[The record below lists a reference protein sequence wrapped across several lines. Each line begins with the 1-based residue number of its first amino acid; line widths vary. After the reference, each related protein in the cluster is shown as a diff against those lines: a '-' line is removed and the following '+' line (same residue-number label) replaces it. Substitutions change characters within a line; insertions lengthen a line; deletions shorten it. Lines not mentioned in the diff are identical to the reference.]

1 MLSYF
6 VNKHI
11 KPLELP
17 MVYFEIDH
25 LGFNC
30 GKIKEKCSKYPKF
43 CMICIKN
50 KLKQL
55 GFEIDS
61 NIEVFEV
68 DSYERRLQMERELI
82 WRKFLDVLNIRH
94 VIIMDK
100 ESGLTLLNYPVS
112 GEEIDADLLS
122 GFIQA
127 NITFSESHNSSY
139 KDSLKYNKFYEFQYQ
154 NFNILLKDGEFIR
167 LCLMLD
173 HKASDNMRAQVTD
186 FIPEF
191 EEIFNQ
197 ELLNFRN
204 AGMFYFKN
212 MIDYIVDS
220 FEIKLVFP
228 MVLAHSITPKDLENI
243 NQNQIQKAIF
253 NLANEILIS
262 KQFFFIN
269 HLLNRMKKIVNLDAN
284 VILYQIYQLVENK
297 VIIPTNL
304 EAAVS
309 NIEMIQEA
317 QDEKVAKYKPISSI
331 IITDSNSEKIKEDL
345 EEMDEES
352 ALRMIKDLMQKGKAA
367 EKSLAYQVG
376 EKEYKMALFIAREF
390 NLKNEIDRISK
401 KLLELDKQV
410 KQIELDFTLKAGE
423 NAEKGGDYI
432 NSIQHYQKALKILE
446 SFLIYNISDSRIKKL
461 KKKITKL
468 REEI

>member
-1 MLSYF
+1 
-6 VNKHI
+6 
-11 KPLELP
+11 
-17 MVYFEIDH
+17 MVYFKIDQ
-25 LGFNC
+25 LGFKC
-30 GKIKEKCSKYPKF
+30 GKTKEKCPKYPKF
-43 CMICIKN
+43 CYECIKN
-50 KLKQL
+50 TLRKL

-61 NIEVFEV
+61 NLTVFNV
-68 DSYERRLQMERELI
+68 DSDERRLKMEQELI
-82 WRKFLDVLNIRH
+82 WCKFSDVLNIRH
-94 VIIMDK
+94 VIIIDK
-100 ESGLTLLNYPVS
+100 ESGLALLNYPVS

-127 NITFSESHNSSY
+127 NITFSESHKDSY
-139 KDSLKYNKFYEFQYQ
+139 KSSQSTKDHKFYEFQYQ
-154 NFNILLKDGEFIR
+154 NFNILLRNGEFIR

-173 HKASDNMRAQVTD
+173 HKASDNMRTQVLH

-212 MIDYIVDS
+212 MVDYIIDL

-228 MVLAHSITPKDLENI
+228 MVLARSIAPNDLEGI

-253 NLANEILIS
+253 NIAKELLIS
-262 KQFFFIN
+262 KSFFFIN
-269 HLLNRMKKIVNLDAN
+269 NLLNRVKKIVNLDAN
-284 VILYQIYQLVENK
+284 IILYQIYKLVEHK
-297 VIIPTNL
+297 IIIPTKL

-317 QDEKVAKYKPISSI
+317 HNEKIAKYKPISSI
-331 IITDSNSEKIKEDL
+331 IITDSDFEKLKEKVED
-345 EEMDEES
+345 MDES
-352 ALRMIKDLMQKGKAA
+352 YAIKMIKKLIKKGKAA

-376 EKEYKMALFIAREF
+376 ENEYKKALFLAREF
-390 NLKNEIDRISK
+390 NLKTEIDRISK
-401 KLLELDKQV
+401 MLLELDKQV
-410 KQIELDFTLKAGE
+410 KQIELDFTLRAGE
-423 NAEKGGDYI
+423 NAEKSGDNI
-432 NSIQHYQKALKILE
+432 NSINYYQKALKILE

-461 KKKITKL
+461 KRKIIKL

>member
-1 MLSYF
+1 
-6 VNKHI
+6 
-11 KPLELP
+11 
-17 MVYFEIDH
+17 MVYFEIDQ

-43 CMICIKN
+43 CLDCVKN

-61 NIEVFEV
+61 NLKVFEV

-94 VIIMDK
+94 VIIIDK

-112 GEEIDADLLS
+112 GEEINADLLS

-127 NITFSESHNSSY
+127 NITFSESHKGSNKNSHSAR
-139 KDSLKYNKFYEFQYQ
+139 NHKFYEFQYQ
-154 NFNILLKDGEFIR
+154 NFNILLRNGEFIR

-173 HKASDNMRAQVTD
+173 HKASENLRSQVLQ

-212 MIDYIVDS
+212 MVDYIVDT
-220 FEIKLVFP
+220 FEIMLVFP
-228 MVLAHSITPKDLENI
+228 MTLAVSITPKDIESINEN
-243 NQNQIQKAIF
+243 QLQKAIY
-253 NLANEILIS
+253 NIAKELLIS
-262 KQFFFIN
+262 KSFFFIN
-269 HLLNRMKKIVNLDAN
+269 KLLNRVKGIVNLDAN
-284 VILYQIYQLVENK
+284 VILFQIYQLVENK
-297 VIIPTNL
+297 IIIPTKL

-317 QDEKVAKYKPISSI
+317 KDEKIAKYKPISSI
-331 IITDSNSEKIKEDL
+331 IITDSDFEKLKEKIED
-345 EEMDEES
+345 MDERS
-352 ALRMIKDLMQKGKAA
+352 AIKMIKNLIKKGKTA
-367 EKSLAYQVG
+367 ERALAYQ
-376 EKEYKMALFIAREF
+376 ESEIEYKKALFIAKEF
-390 NLKNEIDRISK
+390 NLKTEIDRISK
-401 KLLELDKQV
+401 MLLELDKQV
-410 KQIELDFTLKAGE
+410 KQIELDFALKAGE
-423 NAEKGGDYI
+423 NAEKSGDNI
-432 NSIQHYQKALKILE
+432 NSIHYYQKALKILE

-461 KKKITKL
+461 KRKIIKL

>member
-1 MLSYF
+1 
-6 VNKHI
+6 
-11 KPLELP
+11 
-17 MVYFEIDH
+17 MVYFEIDR

-30 GKIKEKCSKYPKF
+30 GKIKDKCSKYPKF
-43 CMICIKN
+43 CMACIKN

-61 NIEVFEV
+61 NLTVYEV

-94 VIIMDK
+94 IIIMDK

-112 GEEIDADLLS
+112 GEEIDADTLS

-127 NITFSESHNSSY
+127 NITFSESHEGSY
-139 KDSLKYNKFYEFQYQ
+139 KESSRDQKFYEFQYQ
-154 NFNILLKDGEFIR
+154 NFNILLRDGEFIR

-173 HKASDNMRAQVTD
+173 HQASDNMRIQVLD

-212 MIDYIVDS
+212 MLDYIVDS

-228 MVLAHSITPKDLENI
+228 MVLAHSITPKESESI

-253 NLANEILIS
+253 NLANELLIS

-269 HLLNRMKKIVNLDAN
+269 NLLNRVKKIVNLDAN
-284 VILYQIYQLVENK
+284 DILYQIYQLVENK

-331 IITDSNSEKIKEDL
+331 IITDSDSELLKEKL
-345 EEMDEES
+345 EEMDEDS
-352 ALRMIKDLMQKGKAA
+352 AIKMIRELIKKGKAA
-367 EKSLAYQVG
+367 EKSLAYQAG
-376 EKEYKMALFIAREF
+376 EKEYKKALLIAREF
-390 NLKNEIDRISK
+390 NLKTEIDRISK
-401 KLLELDKQV
+401 MLLELDKEV
-410 KQIELDFTLKAGE
+410 KQIELDFILKAGE
-423 NAEKGGDYI
+423 NAEKSGDFI

-446 SFLIYNISDSRIKKL
+446 GFLIFNISDSRIKKL
-461 KKKITKL
+461 KKKIIKL